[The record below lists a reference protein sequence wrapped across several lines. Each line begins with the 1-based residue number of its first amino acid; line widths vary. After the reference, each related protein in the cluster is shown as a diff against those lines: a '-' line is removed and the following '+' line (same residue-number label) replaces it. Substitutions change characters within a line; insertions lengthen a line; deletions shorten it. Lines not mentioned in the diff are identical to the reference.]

1 MDAHG
6 VIAACARR
14 RQWCVCVYISAYRS
28 NWGRS
33 HRLRQSAHPG
43 PTHLPPPARPHP
55 PAARVAPTMPL
66 HLTPTECQRID
77 VVVRGKKQPASHVL
91 AEINIARA
99 RRGVGPTSAATVS
112 RYCQGKTHRRGV
124 AEVRGRPPALTRAH
138 IRCANLAR
146 KRLLKQADGERRVTW
161 AMVVEEAGLGDV
173 GCHRTICD
181 ALRVCRALHNWGL
194 TSDSHQT
201 PIRLPKPQNPK
212 TPKYGNV
219 KIRIQTSTNK

>member
-14 RQWCVCVYISAYRS
+14 RQWRVCVCVYQLTARIGAAATGSGSRHT
-28 NWGRS
+28 RD
-33 HRLRQSAHPG
+33 LRTCA
-43 PTHLPPPARPHP
+43 PPARPHP
-55 PAARVAPTMPL
+55 HAARVAPTMPV

-77 VVVRGKKQPASHVL
+77 VVVRGKKQPASHAL

-99 RRGVGPTSAATVS
+99 RRGVEPTSAATLS
-112 RYCQGKTHRRGV
+112 RYYQGMTHRRSV

-181 ALRVCRALHNWGL
+181 ALRREFGIPYRPARRKIGIAEEGANKMVGVCEAMAAEAHSVFG
-194 TSDSHQT
+194 
-201 PIRLPKPQNPK
+201 
-212 TPKYGNV
+212 
-219 KIRIQTSTNK
+219 